1 MYFQSDK
8 DKKCDIKV
16 LILLFSPKD
25 HNYLGYIPNEQIQFV
40 DCIRKVIQQ
49 QKEQQRVASG
59 SGPGG
64 PAGPQGQPQQQP
76 QSTGGPMMGQQGQGP
91 MMTSQGQVITSI
103 GMGGGGTVTMAPN
116 GIYFMIFLLFLVKV
130 AKSQQ
135 IFSICF
141 HLHKIAVRRKMFVNL
156 SCYVFKKVGG
166 NYFPKFNHL

>member
-40 DCIRKVIQQ
+40 DCIWKVIQQ

-64 PAGPQGQPQQQP
+64 PRGLRVNPNSNLKAPEAPSWDLRCFGVAVGVDPEAPWGPRDP
-76 QSTGGPMMGQQGQGP
+76 SLM
-91 MMTSQGQVITSI
+91 
-103 GMGGGGTVTMAPN
+103 
-116 GIYFMIFLLFLVKV
+116 LLF
-130 AKSQQ
+130 
-135 IFSICF
+135 
-141 HLHKIAVRRKMFVNL
+141 AVLFAAE
-156 SCYVFKKVGG
+156 
-166 NYFPKFNHL
+166 

>member
-116 GIYFMIFLLFLVKV
+116 GIYFMIFY
-130 AKSQQ
+130 
-135 IFSICF
+135 IFSIKRWQNPNSYFPSSQNAQNRCLTNNVCQSF
-141 HLHKIAVRRKMFVNL
+141 LL
-156 SCYVFKKVGG
+156 CLKVGEK
-166 NYFPKFNHL
+166 YFLKFNHL

>member
-64 PAGPQGQPQQQP
+64 PAGPQGQPQ
-76 QSTGGPMMGQQGQGP
+76 STRGPMMGQQGKGP
-91 MMTSQGQVITSI
+91 MMASQGQVITSI

-116 GIYFMIFLLFLVKV
+116 GIYFMILLLILKV
-130 AKSQQ
+130 S
-135 IFSICF
+135 
-141 HLHKIAVRRKMFVNL
+141 
-156 SCYVFKKVGG
+156 
-166 NYFPKFNHL
+166 

>member
-64 PAGPQGQPQQQP
+64 PAGPQGQPQ
-76 QSTGGPMMGQQGQGP
+76 STRGPMMGQQGQGP

-103 GMGGGGTVTMAPN
+103 GMGGGVTVTMAPN
-116 GIYFMIFLLFLVKV
+116 GIYFMIFLLLLVKV
-130 AKSQQ
+130 AKFQQ
-135 IFSICF
+135 IFSICLHF
-141 HLHKIAVRRKMFVNL
+141 HKTDKIGV
-156 SCYVFKKVGG
+156 
-166 NYFPKFNHL
+166 

>member
-1 MYFQSDK
+1 MHCNNFLYRFMYFQSDK

-64 PAGPQGQPQQQP
+64 PPGPQGQPQQQP

-116 GIYFMIFLLFLVKV
+116 GIYFMIFKL
-130 AKSQQ
+130 
-135 IFSICF
+135 
-141 HLHKIAVRRKMFVNL
+141 AVSLPDERSF
-156 SCYVFKKVGG
+156 
-166 NYFPKFNHL
+166 

>member
-1 MYFQSDK
+1 MHCNNFLYRFMYFQSDK

-116 GIYFMIFLLFLVKV
+116 GIYFMIFFI
-130 AKSQQ
+130 
-135 IFSICF
+135 IFSKGS
-141 HLHKIAVRRKMFVNL
+141 KISRDIFYL
-156 SCYVFKKVGG
+156 
-166 NYFPKFNHL
+166 FPSSQNRCPTKNVCQPFLLRF

>member
-16 LILLFSPKD
+16 LILLFSP
-25 HNYLGYIPNEQIQFV
+25 NV

-76 QSTGGPMMGQQGQGP
+76 EVPWWGSKGRGLWWL
-91 MMTSQGQVITSI
+91 
-103 GMGGGGTVTMAPN
+103 ARD
-116 GIYFMIFLLFLVKV
+116 
-130 AKSQQ
+130 KS
-135 IFSICF
+135 
-141 HLHKIAVRRKMFVNL
+141 
-156 SCYVFKKVGG
+156 
-166 NYFPKFNHL
+166 